1 MNDTTGFMVAV
12 LICLPAFL
20 LASQKSSWLVDYLFF
35 VVALNRGVRR
45 YVDWLN
51 GSFNPLSLI
60 SLTPIIVGGLA
71 TLVVL
76 SELNRRSKQFGSTTT
91 RVILAYSA
99 ACAMAF
105 VVGFINTRFGAVY
118 ALGDYLAPI
127 GLMGFGA
134 LSIDKP
140 RIFDRWSHSLALSA
154 VVVAGYGIYQFY
166 TIPPWDAFWVRA
178 VDFEGYLGT
187 LEPTK
192 MTLFSTL
199 NERGPAASYLCSGLI
214 LIVLRPGTLSW
225 FRWPAATL
233 VLMAMLLTYSRT
245 TVIQASLACLLFP
258 ILNRGTGIVPVAIL
272 CVIAAVFGESLLE
285 KFPGGGTAASRV
297 STIGNIQEDGSFQGR
312 IVIMGRAA
320 VNALKEPFGLGIGSH
335 GLAARV
341 AAQESGGE
349 GDSSGYI
356 EILRTFGWIG
366 FVLVVSVLYRCWNSS
381 RYLMKRKISDR
392 NVDLFRAWFASGM
405 VALLSGNWLF
415 AATFFWVLAGYVVAR
430 SDRLKTSERKPKRVE
445 FNFEHDPHTS
455 RSNRLGTTMFQK
467 LDTRA

>member
-1 MNDTTGFMVAV
+1 
-12 LICLPAFL
+12 
-20 LASQKSSWLVDYLFF
+20 
-35 VVALNRGVRR
+35 
-45 YVDWLN
+45 
-51 GSFNPLSLI
+51 
-60 SLTPIIVGGLA
+60 
-71 TLVVL
+71 
-76 SELNRRSKQFGSTTT
+76 
-91 RVILAYSA
+91 
-99 ACAMAF
+99 
-105 VVGFINTRFGAVY
+105 
-118 ALGDYLAPI
+118 
-127 GLMGFGA
+127 
-134 LSIDKP
+134 
-140 RIFDRWSHSLALSA
+140 
-154 VVVAGYGIYQFY
+154 
-166 TIPPWDAFWVRA
+166 
-178 VDFEGYLGT
+178 
-187 LEPTK
+187 
-192 MTLFSTL
+192 
-199 NERGPAASYLCSGLI
+199 
-214 LIVLRPGTLSW
+214 
-225 FRWPAATL
+225 
-233 VLMAMLLTYSRT
+233 MAMLLTYSRT